1 MYYFYLVSITILLTI
16 LVLLYK
22 EEKKLKC
29 SIIQGIVNKYWI
41 LKERRRF
48 VRFRDELKIR
58 YNLLKALPKN
68 NHNGH
73 TINISK
79 SGLCITTY
87 EKLNKKSI
95 LDIEVEM
102 PDFPKPARLIGHV
115 VWIKESF
122 LGENKEKRVF
132 QSGIKISKIDVDS
145 EAMLLTH
152 LNSLKNKSE
161 LWLR

>member
-1 MYYFYLVSITILLTI
+1 MYIFYIAAITILITI
-16 LVLLYK
+16 LALLYK

-29 SIIQGIVNKYWI
+29 SVIQGIINRYWV

-48 VRFRDELKIR
+48 VRFKDELKIR
-58 YNLLKALPKN
+58 YNLLKIIPKN
-68 NHNGH
+68 GHNGH
-73 TINISK
+73 TVNISK

-95 LDIEVEM
+95 LDIEVDV
-102 PDFPKPARLIGHV
+102 PDFPKPARLIGQI
-115 VWIKESF
+115 VWIKEVPK
-122 LGENKEKRVF
+122 GEDREKRVF

-152 LNSLKNKSE
+152 LSTLKDKPE